1 MSSNNESIVKEM
13 ASMLRQSEDSC
24 QAVKAVSKFH
34 PELTLDDAY
43 AIQLNNIER
52 KLSEGLTITGKKIG
66 LTSLA
71 MQNMLGVNQ
80 PDFGHLLNDM
90 VVKNHKVVRNTMV
103 QPKVEGEI
111 AYVLKADLKGP
122 NVTVEEVLAAT
133 DYVVAAIEI
142 VDSRIENWKINIVD
156 TVADNASS
164 GKYVLGSVKVDP
176 RQVDLKKVKMQLWKQ
191 DELVNE
197 GVGADVLGDP
207 SEAVAWLAN
216 SLHRYGVALKKGE
229 VILSGALTAAQN
241 AEVGDHYKVVFT
253 ELGEVSVEFTA

>member
-1 MSSNNESIVKEM
+1 
-13 ASMLRQSEDSC
+13 MLRQSEDTC
-24 QAVKAVSKFH
+24 QPVKAVSKLH
-34 PELTLDDAY
+34 PELTVDDAY
-43 AIQLNNIER
+43 AIQLSNVER
-52 KLSEGLTITGKKIG
+52 KLAEGLIITGKKIG

-71 MQNMLGVNQ
+71 MQDMLGVTQ

-90 VVKNHKVVRNTMV
+90 VVESHSVVRKTMV

-111 AYVLKADLKGP
+111 AFVLKEDLKGP
-122 NVTVEEVLAAT
+122 NVTAEDVLAAT
-133 DYVVAAIEI
+133 EYVVAAIEI

-164 GKYVLGSVKVDP
+164 GRYVLGSVKMDP
-176 RQVDLKKVKMQLWKQ
+176 RQIDLTKVKMQLWKQ
-191 DELVNE
+191 DQLVNE

-216 SLHRYGVALKKGE
+216 SLHRYGVTLKKDE

-241 AEVGDHYKVVFT
+241 AEAGDHYRVSFSD
-253 ELGEVSVEFTA
+253 LGEVDVKFTE